1 MGASQQHHPVL
12 SWLTPVRTVVEV
24 EWELTPQTL
33 KVEARIFPKGK
44 LEYCCTKKIER
55 MK

>member
-1 MGASQQHHPVL
+1 MGASQQHHPGL
-12 SWLTPVRTVVEV
+12 SWLTPVRTILEL

-33 KVEARIFPKGK
+33 KVEARLFPKGK
-44 LEYCCTKKIER
+44 LEYCCIKKIER